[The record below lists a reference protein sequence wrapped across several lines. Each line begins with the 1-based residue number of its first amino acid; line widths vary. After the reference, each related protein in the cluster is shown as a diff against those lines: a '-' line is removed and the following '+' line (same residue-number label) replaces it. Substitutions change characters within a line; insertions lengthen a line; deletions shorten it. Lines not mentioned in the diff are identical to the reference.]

1 MYIRTSINKS
11 IGYLN
16 IDRPES
22 LNAMNDEVL
31 DEFISKIND
40 LNSEPKVRVIIIS
53 GAGDKAFIAG
63 ADIKLMQKMD
73 SKKALSFAEKGHRLT
88 KLIESSKKPIIA
100 AINGYA
106 FGGGT
111 EIALAC
117 QLRLASEEAIFA
129 QPEVKIG
136 LVPGWGGTQRLPR
149 IVGIGLANELIATGR
164 RISAQE
170 AKDIGLVNHIVEQ
183 DKLIQKCKDISIEIL
198 KNGPNAI
205 AKSLQCI
212 RYGIGRNLDEGLK
225 FEVEAFSS
233 LFDKPESKEGLI
245 AFVEKRKAKFR

>member
-1 MYIRTSINKS
+1 MYIKTSNKKS

-40 LNSEPKVRVIIIS
+40 LTSDPKVRVIIIS
-53 GAGDKAFIAG
+53 GSGDKAFIAG
-63 ADIKLMQKMD
+63 ADIKLMQQMNPKE
-73 SKKALSFAEKGHRLT
+73 ALNFAEKGHRLT
-88 KLIESSKKPIIA
+88 KLIEHSKKPIIA

-117 QLRLASEEAIFA
+117 HLRLASEDAIFA

-136 LVPGWGGTQRLPR
+136 LVPGWGGTQRLPN
-149 IVGIGLANELIATGR
+149 IVGKGIANEMILTGR
-164 RISAQE
+164 NVSAE
-170 AKDIGLVNHIVEQ
+170 RAFEIGLVNKVIKKDNLISECEMVA
-183 DKLIQKCKDISIEIL
+183 KLIIS
-198 KNGPNAI
+198 NSPNAI
-205 AKSLQCI
+205 AESISLI
-212 RYGIGRNLDEGLK
+212 NISSNEPTDAGLKMEVKKFSELFDSDETTEGLS
-225 FEVEAFSS
+225 AF
-233 LFDKPESKEGLI
+233 I
-245 AFVEKRKAKFR
+245 EKRPPKY

>member
-1 MYIRTSINKS
+1 MHIKTSINKS

-40 LNSEPKVRVIIIS
+40 LTSKPKIRVIIIS

-63 ADIKLMQKMD
+63 ADIKLMQQMD

-117 QLRLASEEAIFA
+117 HLRLASEMI
-129 QPEVKIG
+129 
-136 LVPGWGGTQRLPR
+136 L
-149 IVGIGLANELIATGR
+149 TGVNV
-164 RISAQE
+164 SAKRAFE
-170 AKDIGLVNHIVEQ
+170 IGLVNKVVKKVNLISECEMVA
-183 DKLIQKCKDISIEIL
+183 KLIIS
-198 KNGPNAI
+198 NSPNAI
-205 AKSLQCI
+205 SESISLINVSSNKPTDTGLKIEAKKFSELF
-212 RYGIGRNLDEGLK
+212 DSDESFEGLS
-225 FEVEAFSS
+225 AF
-233 LFDKPESKEGLI
+233 I
-245 AFVEKRKAKFR
+245 EKRPPKY

>member
-1 MYIRTSINKS
+1 MYIKTSIKNS

-22 LNAMNDEVL
+22 LNAMNEEVL

-40 LNSEPKVRVIIIS
+40 LTSKPTVRVIIIS
-53 GAGDKAFIAG
+53 GSGYKAFIAG
-63 ADIKLMQKMD
+63 ADIKLMQQMD

-117 QLRLASEEAIFA
+117 HLRLASEEAIFA

-136 LVPGWGGTQRLPR
+136 LVPGWGGTQRLPN
-149 IVGIGLANELIATGR
+149 IVGKGLASEMILTGGNV
-164 RISAQE
+164 SAKRAFE
-170 AKDIGLVNHIVEQ
+170 MGLVNKIVKKDNLIFECEMFA
-183 DKLIQKCKDISIEIL
+183 KLMIS
-198 KNGPNAI
+198 NSPNAI
-205 AKSLQCI
+205 TESIDLINLSSNKPIDTSLKIEAKKFSELF
-212 RYGIGRNLDEGLK
+212 DSDETFEGLS
-225 FEVEAFSS
+225 AF
-233 LFDKPESKEGLI
+233 I
-245 AFVEKRKAKFR
+245 EKRPPKY

>member
-1 MYIRTSINKS
+1 MYIKTSVNNS

-40 LNSEPKVRVIIIS
+40 LNSEPTIRVIIIS

-63 ADIKLMQKMD
+63 ADIKLMQQMD

-117 QLRLASEEAIFA
+117 HLRLASEDAMFA

-136 LVPGWGGTQRLPR
+136 LVPGWGGTQRLPH
-149 IVGIGLANELIATGR
+149 IVGKGIANEMILTGGNV
-164 RISAQE
+164 SAE
-170 AKDIGLVNHIVEQ
+170 RAFEIGLVNKVVKKDILISECEKVA
-183 DKLIQKCKDISIEIL
+183 KLIIS
-198 KNGPNAI
+198 NSPNAI
-205 AKSLQCI
+205 A
-212 RYGIGRNLDEGLK
+212 
-225 FEVEAFSS
+225 
-233 LFDKPESKEGLI
+233 ESIYKLN
-245 AFVEKRKAKFR
+245 KR

>member
-1 MYIRTSINKS
+1 MYIKTSIKKS

-40 LNSEPKVRVIIIS
+40 LTSDPKVRVIIIS
-53 GAGDKAFIAG
+53 GSGDKAFIAG
-63 ADIKLMQKMD
+63 ADIKLMQQMNPKE
-73 SKKALSFAEKGHRLT
+73 ALNFAEKGHRLT
-88 KLIESSKKPIIA
+88 KLIEHSKKPIIA

-117 QLRLASEEAIFA
+117 HLRLASEDAIFA

-136 LVPGWGGTQRLPR
+136 LVPGWGGTQRLPN
-149 IVGIGLANELIATGR
+149 IVGKGIANEMILTGR
-164 RISAQE
+164 NVSAE
-170 AKDIGLVNHIVEQ
+170 RAFEIGLVNKVIKKDNLISECEMVA
-183 DKLIQKCKDISIEIL
+183 KLIIS
-198 KNGPNAI
+198 NSPNAI
-205 AKSLQCI
+205 AESISLI
-212 RYGIGRNLDEGLK
+212 NISSNEPTDAGLKIEVKKFSELFGSDETTEGLS
-225 FEVEAFSS
+225 AF
-233 LFDKPESKEGLI
+233 I
-245 AFVEKRKAKFR
+245 EKRPPKY

>member
-1 MYIRTSINKS
+1 MYIRTSIKKS

-22 LNAMNDEVL
+22 LNAMNDEAL
-31 DEFISKIND
+31 DEFISKTND
-40 LNSEPKVRVIIIS
+40 LISEPAIRVIIIS
-53 GAGDKAFIAG
+53 GSGYKAFIAG
-63 ADIKLMQKMD
+63 ADIKLMQQMD

-117 QLRLASEEAIFA
+117 HLRLASEDAMFA

-136 LVPGWGGTQRLPR
+136 LVPGWGGTQRLPH
-149 IVGIGLANELIATGR
+149 IVGKGIANEMILTGGNV
-164 RISAQE
+164 SAE
-170 AKDIGLVNHIVEQ
+170 RAFEIGLVNKVVKKDILISECEKVA
-183 DKLIQKCKDISIEIL
+183 KLIIS
-198 KNGPNAI
+198 NSPNAI
-205 AKSLQCI
+205 AESISLI
-212 RYGIGRNLDEGLK
+212 NVSSNEPTDAGLKIEAKKFSELFDSDETFEGLS
-225 FEVEAFSS
+225 AF
-233 LFDKPESKEGLI
+233 I
-245 AFVEKRKAKFR
+245 EKRPPIY

>member
-1 MYIRTSINKS
+1 MYIKTSVKNS

-40 LNSEPKVRVIIIS
+40 LTSEPKVRVIIIS
-53 GAGDKAFIAG
+53 GSGYRAFIAG
-63 ADIKLMQKMD
+63 ADIKLMQQMD

-117 QLRLASEEAIFA
+117 HLRLASEEAIFA

-136 LVPGWGGTQRLPR
+136 LVPGWGGTQRLPNV
-149 IVGIGLANELIATGR
+149 VGKGIASEMILTGGNVD
-164 RISAQE
+164 
-170 AKDIGLVNHIVEQ
+170 AKRAFEIGLVNKVVKK
-183 DKLIQKCKDISIEIL
+183 DDLISECETVAKVIIS
-198 KNGPNAI
+198 NSPNAI
-205 AKSLQCI
+205 AESIDLI
-212 RYGIGRNLDEGLK
+212 NLSSNEPTDTGLKIEAKKFSELFYSDETFEGLS
-225 FEVEAFSS
+225 AF
-233 LFDKPESKEGLI
+233 I
-245 AFVEKRKAKFR
+245 EKRPPKY

>member
-1 MYIRTSINKS
+1 MYIKTSIKKS

-40 LNSEPKVRVIIIS
+40 LTSDPKVRVIIIS
-53 GAGDKAFIAG
+53 GSGDKAFIAG
-63 ADIKLMQKMD
+63 ADIKLMQQMNPKE
-73 SKKALSFAEKGHRLT
+73 ALNFAEKGHRLT
-88 KLIESSKKPIIA
+88 KLIEHSKKPIIA

-117 QLRLASEEAIFA
+117 HLRLASEDAIFA

-136 LVPGWGGTQRLPR
+136 LVPGWGGTQRLPN
-149 IVGIGLANELIATGR
+149 IVGKGIANEMILTGR
-164 RISAQE
+164 NVSAE
-170 AKDIGLVNHIVEQ
+170 RAFEIGLVNKVIKKDNLISECEIVA
-183 DKLIQKCKDISIEIL
+183 KLIIS
-198 KNGPNAI
+198 NSPNAI
-205 AKSLQCI
+205 AESISLI
-212 RYGIGRNLDEGLK
+212 NISSNEPADAGLKIEVKKFSELFDSDETTEGLS
-225 FEVEAFSS
+225 AF
-233 LFDKPESKEGLI
+233 I
-245 AFVEKRKAKFR
+245 EKRPPKY